1 MKLYLIRHGESESNR
16 LGYFAGQIDA
26 PLTELGREQ
35 ARCVA
40 AFFRNVAL
48 DAVYA
53 SDLSRATD
61 TLRPTAQEH
70 GLAVIPEPGVREIH
84 AGDWEGMPFT
94 ELPERDP
101 EQFRLWK
108 TDIGRVCFPNGE
120 SVEGAAARAQEALR
134 RLAERHGGQ
143 TIAVASHG
151 GIIRSLL
158 ALWEQGSV
166 AAMQQIPWTPNASV
180 TEVVC
185 ENGRFRVVRAG
196 ITEHL
201 GALVTELPHTI

>member
-1 MKLYLIRHGESESNR
+1 MKLYLIRHGESKSNR

-40 AFFRNVAL
+40 EFFR
-48 DAVYA
+48 DITPEAVYA

-61 TLRPTAQEH
+61 TVRPTAQAH
-70 GLAVIPEPGVREIH
+70 GLTVIPEPGLREIH

-120 SVEGAAARAQEALR
+120 SVEGAALRAQEALR
-134 RLAERHGGQ
+134 RLAERHSGQ
-143 TIAVASHG
+143 TVLAATHG
-151 GIIRSLL
+151 GIIRALL
-158 ALWEQGSV
+158 AIWEQGSV
-166 AAMQQIPWTPNASV
+166 AAMQQTPWTPNASV
-180 TEVVC
+180 TEVVY
-185 ENGRFRVVRAG
+185 ERGLFRVVRAG

-201 GALVTELPHTI
+201 GALVTELPKTI